1 MAGWRLKICYI
12 LKQRARKRKNHLNC
26 GTVASSASVVAVVV
40 VVAANRFTAS
50 CVGVDNEPFNVCVCM
65 FLWFAYVVSARIY
78 SLLYGLLMNFQLC
91 QCALRRFDPDDYV
104 SSTMAS
110 ICVAITVPA

>member
-50 CVGVDNEPFNVCVCM
+50 CVGVDNEPFNVCVCVCFCGSHM
-65 FLWFAYVVSARIY
+65 LYLHEFIVFFMAY
-78 SLLYGLLMNFQLC
+78 
-91 QCALRRFDPDDYV
+91 
-104 SSTMAS
+104 
-110 ICVAITVPA
+110 

>member
-1 MAGWRLKICYI
+1 MLV
-12 LKQRARKRKNHLNC
+12 QRARKRKNHLNC
-26 GTVASSASVVAVVV
+26 GTVASSASVV

-50 CVGVDNEPFNVCVCM
+50 CVGVDNEPFNVYVYGCVCGSHM
-65 FLWFAYVVSARIY
+65 YVVSARIY

-104 SSTMAS
+104 SSTCAS
-110 ICVAITVPA
+110 ICVAITVAA